1 MKNNALR
8 ATIFR
13 IRNLMLPK
21 TRGQESW
28 DYIGRSIES
37 DKPFMAARFGAVEIK
52 AVLYAKYPL
61 LAPFLKRYVY
71 TCMHRNAGFFPVSKE
86 SLRQFAS
93 LMTTD
98 MRQVDVLFSWR
109 PQEIF
114 LKKELQNAYKASFA
128 DTNIHPEDKAF
139 WTKYLK
145 GKKVLVIHPFA
156 STIEQQYRENRTK
169 LFARTDFIPKFSSL
183 TTIKAVQTI
192 AGHQA
197 GYKTW
202 FEALDYMKR
211 EIEKADFDI
220 ALIGCGAYG
229 FPLAAHVKRMG
240 KQAIHLGGVLQIY
253 FGIKGKRWNDWGLYN
268 ELWVSPHAED
278 IPQGA
283 EHVENGCY
291 W

>member
-71 TCMHRNAGFFPVSKE
+71 TCMHRNAGFF
-86 SLRQFAS
+86 
-93 LMTTD
+93 
-98 MRQVDVLFSWR
+98 
-109 PQEIF
+109 F

-268 ELWVSPHAED
+268 EHWVSPHAEE